1 MRRFVVPGAALFATF
16 LSPIVPEYQ
25 VPSAVRRAASSIER
39 ADLER
44 HIGVLA
50 ADSMLGRATP
60 SKELDRAAAYIAHEL
75 STSRVRPF
83 GQAGS
88 LLQPVRF
95 DVERADPRCSFAEF
109 AGARFDRSN
118 DVRFPTRGPRN
129 TGPIHVHGPLVY
141 VQHGWVSKTLGID
154 PYAGLDIRGKIA
166 VVTAYPGGPQRLRTD
181 RARAGDFILPWN
193 AAAERGAIAQI
204 EISGFAT
211 WYPTQV
217 PLPRLRD
224 SLAAAAVTLTASW
237 IPKSAILPRV
247 AVSRRLADAMFSNE
261 RRSAPE
267 LIAGA
272 DRGDTSTSFV
282 LSPAQDL
289 RFEICTNERPDS
301 THNVVAIVD
310 GADPVLKHEYIVIG
324 AHYDGQGLLLP
335 PISGDSILN
344 SANDNASGSAGLMAI
359 ARAFKRGPRPRRSV
373 IFAWFAGEEMASG
386 IHLGS
391 DFFVSHPPVPLGK
404 IKMMINLDMLAPDKD
419 GTVGLGFTSTTLRDL
434 ALTTNTAY
442 ANAGLVASANG
453 RLGGGSDRDAF
464 GAKQI
469 PYLAIEADGGDDSHH
484 VTDEASRI
492 DFAGLERIVRTAYVI
507 AWRVA
512 NEKLLHVK

>member
-16 LSPIVPEYQ
+16 LSPIAPEYQ

-75 STSRVRPF
+75 STGRVRPF
-83 GQAGS
+83 GEGGTY
-88 LLQPVRF
+88 LQRVRF
-95 DVERADPRCSFAEF
+95 DVQREDPRCSFAEV
-109 AGARFDRSN
+109 AGARFDLTN
-118 DVRFPTRGPRN
+118 DVRFPTRGARN
-129 TGPIHVHGPLVY
+129 TGPIHAHGSLVY

-166 VVTAYPGGPQRLRTD
+166 VVTAYPGGPQRLQTD
-181 RARAGDFILPWN
+181 SARGGDFILPWN
-193 AAAERGAIAQI
+193 AAAERGAVAQL
-204 EISGFAT
+204 EISGFAA
-211 WYPTQV
+211 WYPTQDH
-217 PLPRLRD
+217 LPRLRD
-224 SLAAAAVTLTASW
+224 SLFAGAMTLTAPW
-237 IPKSAILPRV
+237 IRQSPAPLPRV
-247 AVSRRLADAMFSNE
+247 AVSRRLADAIFSNE

-272 DRGDTSTSFV
+272 DRGDTSTGFA
-282 LSPAQDL
+282 LNPAQDL

-359 ARAFKRGPRPRRSV
+359 ARAFE
-373 IFAWFAGEEMASG
+373 I
-386 IHLGS
+386 
-391 DFFVSHPPVPLGK
+391 
-404 IKMMINLDMLAPDKD
+404 
-419 GTVGLGFTSTTLRDL
+419 
-434 ALTTNTAY
+434 
-442 ANAGLVASANG
+442 G
-453 RLGGGSDRDAF
+453 RA
-464 GAKQI
+464 
-469 PYLAIEADGGDDSHH
+469 H
-484 VTDEASRI
+484 V
-492 DFAGLERIVRTAYVI
+492 
-507 AWRVA
+507 
-512 NEKLLHVK
+512 